1 MEENK
6 KPIIAA
12 GVFKSIAEM
21 LFKGL
26 GKALADN
33 IEYEEEMGVLK
44 QVNRIPIKGTDGR
57 EYTLTV
63 KLSPVKNKDSFY
75 YVEAE
80 TNAPGLDVSSLN
92 GKSMYLN
99 NTNFKDFKNA
109 IDRLLEQHNMSG
121 KFSKEVQENADKDGF
136 EKNDAASNDDSDN
149 SSDNDEEDIDKIERE
164 SQVDKLVK
172 QVEKE
177 FNNKPRVIN
186 NGADGVLVITVK
198 ADSFDTE
205 ENKCDLTLTGEGTFD
220 DRGKAIL
227 HPEKI
232 TIEPFDSN
240 NKLKTAD
247 DFIGEVILKMQDYV
261 QNNGLN
267 PKDLQASVRSS
278 TTIQTTLVKD
288 GKTGEVSLTA
298 IHASTDIKS
307 AFDVVCEIVDND
319 EFLNCLPNDTE
330 QSFVV
335 LDEGDN
341 YDVKQIEEL
350 DPSLDCT
357 YIALFDQLSK
367 VYSATRTYKWAVG
380 ETKWSTNSALSA
392 LTWPL
397 EDLLHVA
404 ATWVVAHCSEY
415 PVIKQA
421 WESNPKFD
429 HLKDTEGKLDI
440 KLVAE
445 AVTTCI
451 EELLDSLEIFYVNL
465 EHQEQS
471 SLDNYINKFKE
482 ILAYA

>member
-6 KPIIAA
+6 EPIMAA

-21 LFKGL
+21 LFNGL

-33 IEYEEEMGVLK
+33 MEYEEEMGVLK

-92 GKSMYLN
+92 GKSMRIN
-99 NTNFKDFKNA
+99 NNNFKDFKDA
-109 IDRLLEQHNMSG
+109 IDQLLENHNMSG
-121 KFSKEVQENADKDGF
+121 KFSKEVQDNADKDGF
-136 EKNDAASNDDSDN
+136 EKNDTASNDDSDN
-149 SSDNDEEDIDKIERE
+149 SSDNDEEDVDKIERE
-164 SQVDKLVK
+164 NQVDKLVK

-198 ADSFDTE
+198 TDSFDIE
-205 ENKCDLTLTGEGTFD
+205 ENTCSFTLTGEGTFD

-227 HPEKI
+227 RPEKI
-232 TIEPFDSN
+232 AIEPFDSN
-240 NKLKTAD
+240 TKLKTAD
-247 DFIGEVILKMQDYV
+247 DFIGEVLLKMQDYV

-267 PKDLQASVRSS
+267 PKDLQASIRSS
-278 TTIQTTLVKD
+278 AIIQTTLVKD
-288 GKTGEVSLTA
+288 SKTRDVSLTA

-307 AFDVVCEIVDND
+307 AFDVVCEIVDDD
-319 EFLNCLPNDTE
+319 EFLNCLPNDRE
-330 QSFVV
+330 QSFAVI
-335 LDEGDN
+335 DEGDN
-341 YDVKQIEEL
+341 YDVEWIEEL

-357 YIALFDQLSK
+357 YTALFDLTSK
-367 VYSATRTYKWAVG
+367 VYSAIHTYKWAVG
-380 ETKWSTNSALSA
+380 ETKWSTNSVLSA
-392 LTWPL
+392 LTWPM
-397 EDLLHVA
+397 EDLLHAA
-404 ATWVVAHCSEY
+404 ATWVVAHCDEY

-440 KLVAE
+440 ELVAE

-465 EHQEQS
+465 QHQEQS
-471 SLDNYINKFKE
+471 LLDQYINKFKE